1 MRTNR
6 RSRIIIGVI
15 LLAVIIAL
23 GSWYYLRT
31 TAAANGA
38 VIASGTIETTQ
49 VRISPEVSGIVMEIS
64 ITEGQE
70 VQAGQVL
77 AKINDATAKVQYSQ
91 VQAALQ
97 SAQESLALAMSN
109 YDLVAANS
117 APDQRQVAISA
128 AQMDVVN
135 ASQALQAVY
144 DNASVNAAQLSDTIA
159 SLDKQR
165 DKAQQFLDSI
175 KTQADQADIDAAW
188 ASVVIAQD
196 KLENARDDFQPYEN
210 KDQSNLTRAILQARL
225 AAAQKQ
231 YDSMVQRYNNL
242 VGSANPYQLAQA
254 KSDLSLLE
262 SRLADARR
270 QYDKLV
276 DGVDPDTLELA
287 KARLTTAQAKLASL
301 QTDISDKQL
310 AVAQDQVDVAQAQV
324 ANVTEQLKS
333 LEIQLGK
340 YTITAPISGVILS
353 QGVEVGETTA
363 PGAVLFEIGELKQLQ
378 LTVYLP
384 EEKFGLVK
392 YGDHASVAVDAYPG
406 RTFTAVVD
414 RLANQAE
421 FTPRNVQTVEGRRDT
436 VFALYLSLD
445 NSDLALLPGM
455 WADVTFNL
463 K

>member
-1 MRTNR
+1 
-6 RSRIIIGVI
+6 
-15 LLAVIIAL
+15 VIIAL
-23 GSWYYLRT
+23 VSWYYLRSS
-31 TAAANGA
+31 AAANGA
-38 VIASGTIETTQ
+38 VVASGTIETST
-49 VRISPEVSGIVMEIS
+49 VRISPEVSGMVMEIGV
-64 ITEGQE
+64 TEGQE
-70 VQAGQVL
+70 VKAGQVL
-77 AKINDATAKVQYSQ
+77 AKINNATAQVQYSQ

-97 SAQESLALAMSN
+97 SAQESLALARAN
-109 YDLVAANS
+109 YDLVAANT
-117 APDQRQVAISA
+117 ALEQRQAAISA

-135 ASQALQAVY
+135 ATQALQALY
-144 DNASVNAAQLSDTIA
+144 DNANVNASQLSETIA

-165 DKAQQFLDSI
+165 NKAQQFLDSI
-175 KTQADQADIDAAW
+175 KTQASQADIDAAW

-196 KLENARDDFQPYEN
+196 KLENAREDFQPYEN

-231 YDSMVQRYNNL
+231 YDSMVERYNNL

-254 KSDLSLLE
+254 KANLSLLE
-262 SRLADARR
+262 SQLADARR

-276 DGVDPDTLELA
+276 DGVDPDALELA
-287 KARLTTAQAKLASL
+287 KARLTTAQAKLAAL
-301 QTDISDKQL
+301 QTDLSSKQL

-324 ANVTEQLKS
+324 ANVTEQLKN

-340 YTITAPISGVILS
+340 YTITAPINGVILS

-363 PGAVLFEIGELKQLQ
+363 PGAVLFEIGELRQLQ

-392 YGDHASVAVDAYPG
+392 YGDQAQVSVDAYPN

-436 VFALYLSLD
+436 VFAVYLNLD
-445 NSDLALLPGM
+445 NTDLALLPGM
-455 WADVTFNL
+455 WADVNFNL